1 MLWMELSDGIQSG
14 ESLESKGFFLSIFIR
29 LYFHVISVFSIYP
42 DVFKIHI
49 TGFYIKQK
57 VDVMNKSLIDIFK
70 LFNSMIGVLYTGQ
83 FDVVFTNLHGGHPIM
98 LCSSPLLRQVGY
110 QYDKITDNIFMLHY
124 LLSPCNLYM

>member
-1 MLWMELSDGIQSG
+1 MSQCHVMCHVWKVLAECNHSCYGIKWWESG
-14 ESLESKGFFLSIFIR
+14 IKRIFFHFWKQIIII

-70 LFNSMIGVLYTGQ
+70 LFNSMIGYQIFYSCDIL
-83 FDVVFTNLHGGHPIM
+83 NLLFSLQQSKSGTRI
-98 LCSSPLLRQVGY
+98 LQILASPS
-110 QYDKITDNIFMLHY
+110 
-124 LLSPCNLYM
+124 LLS